1 MNSGQIKIQIMKSPS
16 SVDSELGVQDE
27 TQGFNGKKDVEKNSV
42 QSQAITSALIQAG
55 KQAMMQ
61 GINNYSQISGD
72 YQTTRKINTAIDIGA
87 DILTIAMGGPV
98 GAIVV
103 GTKYALQG
111 VNSAIQTYNAN
122 QQINYDNQ
130 MLGNI
135 SRSGSRYY

>member
-1 MNSGQIKIQIMKSPS
+1 MNNGQIKIQIMKSPD
-16 SVDSELGVQDE
+16 SVDSEFGVQDE
-27 TQGFNGKKDVEKNSV
+27 TQGLNGKKDVEKNSV

-55 KQAMMQ
+55 KQVMMQ

-72 YQTTRKINTAIDIGA
+72 YQTTRKINTAIDVGA
-87 DILTIAMGGPV
+87 DILTMSMGGWV
-98 GAIVV
+98 GIIAV

>member
-1 MNSGQIKIQIMKSPS
+1 MNSGQIKIQIMKSPD
-16 SVDSELGVQDE
+16 SVDSEFGVQDE
-27 TQGFNGKKDVEKNSV
+27 TQGVNGKKDVEKNSV

-55 KQAMMQ
+55 KQVMLQ

-72 YQTTRKINTAIDIGA
+72 YQTTRKINTAIDVGS
-87 DILTIAMGGPV
+87 DILTISMGGQV
-98 GAIVV
+98 GVIMV

-111 VNSAIQTYNAN
+111 INSAIQTYNAN
-122 QQINYDNQ
+122 RQINYDNQ